1 MLKGPTLSAFSNF
14 GLSEPILRAL
24 ASEGYTQPTPIQS
37 QAIPQVMTGRDLCGI
52 AQTGTGK
59 TAAFAL
65 PILDRLAKSPKG
77 LARKSCRTL
86 VLSPTRELATQIA
99 ESFRAYGRHLR
110 LSTMVVFG
118 GVPVPKQE
126 RQLAGGVDILVAT
139 PGRLLDLI
147 DRRALSL
154 REVEILVLDE
164 ADQMLDLG
172 FIHDLKR
179 IVRLLPQ
186 KRQSLFFS
194 ATMPKTIATLA
205 DDFLTD
211 PAKVAVAPVA
221 TTVERVEQRV
231 MFVSS
236 GQKQALLATVLSDPA
251 IERVL
256 VFTRTKHG
264 ADKVVRHLDHAGIAA
279 AAIHGNKSQ
288 PQRERALAGFRSGK
302 CRVLVA
308 TDIAAR
314 GIDVDGVTHVINF
327 ELPNVPES
335 YVHRIGRT
343 ARAGA
348 AGIAI
353 SFCNDEERAC
363 LRDIERLTRLR
374 VPVAPVPAGFTSLA
388 PSPATA
394 EKAPSPDRRN
404 RGPGRQQRQFPQAE
418 ARRGGDDA
426 GTKKKRRRRNRPQGG
441 GGVSTPAPAL
451 PGFVLNSAQDR
462 RNQDRRAQTSRG
474 ARR

>member
-1 MLKGPTLSAFSNF
+1 MSAFSHF

-24 ASEGYTQPTPIQS
+24 ASEGYTQPTPIQA
-37 QAIPQVMTGRDLCGI
+37 QAIPQVLTGRDVCGT

-65 PILDRLAKSPKG
+65 PILDRLAKGPKG
-77 LARKSCRTL
+77 LVQKSCRTL
-86 VLSPTRELATQIA
+86 VLSPTRELAMQIA
-99 ESFRAYGRHLR
+99 ESFRTYGRHLR
-110 LSTMVVFG
+110 LTTAAVFG
-118 GVPVPKQE
+118 GVPVSKQE
-126 RQLAGGVDILVAT
+126 RQLARGIDILVAT

-147 DRRALSL
+147 DRRAVSL
-154 REVEILVLDE
+154 RGVEILVLDE
-164 ADQMLDLG
+164 ADRMLDLG

-179 IVRLLPQ
+179 IVKLLPPN
-186 KRQSLFFS
+186 RQSLFFS
-194 ATMPKTIATLA
+194 ATMPVSIATLA
-205 DDFLTD
+205 DEFLTN
-211 PAKVAVAPVA
+211 PTKVAVAPVA
-221 TTVERVEQRV
+221 TTAERVEQRV

-236 GQKQALLATVLSDPA
+236 GQKQALLATVLRDPA
-251 IERVL
+251 IERAL

-264 ADKVVRHLDHAGIAA
+264 ADKVMRNLQQAGIAA

-327 ELPNVPES
+327 DLPNVPES

-353 SFCNDEERAC
+353 SFCNDEERTY
-363 LRDIERLTRLR
+363 LRDIERLTRVR
-374 VPVAPVPAGFTSLA
+374 VPVASMPAGFSSLTPSA
-388 PSPATA
+388 STTGNAVSSDDRGHSPARRQPAGAKA
-394 EKAPSPDRRN
+394 ETRGAD
-404 RGPGRQQRQFPQAE
+404 GPG
-418 ARRGGDDA
+418 
-426 GTKKKRRRRNRPQGG
+426 TTKKRRHRKRQGG
-441 GGVSTPAPAL
+441 GGIMAASPGL
-451 PGFVLNSAQDR
+451 PGFLLHSAR
-462 RNQDRRAQTSRG
+462 GRRADPAAAHRRRG
-474 ARR
+474 